1 MAIFKELRAKI
12 DDYYENHVPDDPLAE
27 RDGNGYP
34 ICTPRDSTDWLLD
47 LKSQFLVQKALPTVL
62 VNSRHSGGIGRKI
75 FEADSQTQ
83 WIVGGHLVG
92 VTWKDTGDIKLKN
105 SQVYNRRLYKIHI

>member
-34 ICTPRDSTDWLLD
+34 ICTPRDSTDWL
-47 LKSQFLVQKALPTVL
+47 
-62 VNSRHSGGIGRKI
+62 
-75 FEADSQTQ
+75 
-83 WIVGGHLVG
+83 
-92 VTWKDTGDIKLKN
+92 
-105 SQVYNRRLYKIHI
+105 